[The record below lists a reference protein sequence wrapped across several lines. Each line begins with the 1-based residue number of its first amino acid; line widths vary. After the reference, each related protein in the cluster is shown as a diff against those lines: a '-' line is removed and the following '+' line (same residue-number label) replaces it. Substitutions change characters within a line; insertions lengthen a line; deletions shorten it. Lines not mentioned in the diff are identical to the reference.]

1 MYRMKDD
8 LSSNSKAIAKEE
20 LNVSKI
26 QNNFVI
32 IVSIIILLFKTEYTM
47 NEQNFYIKS
56 TNYLNF

>member
-1 MYRMKDD
+1 MKDD

-47 NEQNFYIKS
+47 NEQNFYIKF